1 MVEHITEFWTWLQ
14 LGLFEQVVQPLM
26 FKLGWGQL
34 LEDGYAATGW
44 LLVGLLE
51 LVIMWLCIR
60 PLEAWRPVDPPNA
73 PWHDAKAVR
82 TDVLYTL
89 IHRLGLFRL
98 AVFFTLIPWL
108 DRGLALLHQQGWH
121 AYQLDDIWPGV
132 SDLPWV
138 SWILYLLVFDLAE
151 YGLHRAQHHFNAWWA
166 LHAVHHSQRQL
177 TMWSDNRN
185 HFLDDLVRDVLLV
198 LLGQCIGIAPGQ
210 FVALVAVTQLSQS
223 LQHANVRL
231 DFGRWGERLWISPR
245 FHRIHH
251 SVGMGHESPGA
262 PGRPPVLGGCNF
274 GVLLPW
280 WDMLFGTADWGQ
292 RYDPTGVRDQ
302 VEQGRD
308 YGQGLW
314 SQQWRGLMR
323 LIRRPGY

>member
-1 MVEHITEFWTWLQ
+1 MDRISEIFAWLQ
-14 LGLFEQVVQPLM
+14 LNLFEQLLQPLM
-26 FKLGWGQL
+26 FTLGWGHL

-44 LLVGLLE
+44 LLVGLLQL
-51 LVIMWLCIR
+51 LVMLVCIR
-60 PLEAWRPVDPPNA
+60 PLERWRPVEPPGLH
-73 PWHDAKAVR
+73 PGDARAVR

-89 IHRLGLFRL
+89 IHRLGLFR
-98 AVFFTLIPWL
+98 VVFFFTLTPLL
-108 DRGLALLHQQGWH
+108 DQALGVLHLHGWRPF
-121 AYQLDDIWPGV
+121 QLDDIWPGV
-132 SDLPWV
+132 TDRPWF

-151 YGLHRAQHHFNAWWA
+151 YGVHRAQHHFDAWWA
-166 LHAVHHSQRQL
+166 LHALHHSQRQL
-177 TMWSDNRN
+177 TLWSDNRN
-185 HFLDDLVRDVLLV
+185 HFLDDVVRDVLMV

-231 DFGRWGERLWISPR
+231 DFGTWGERLWISPR

-251 SVGMGHESPGA
+251 SLGIGHERPGL
-262 PGRPPVLGGCNF
+262 PGRAPALGGCNF

-280 WDMLFGTADWGQ
+280 WDMVFGTADWGH

-308 YGQGLW
+308 YGHGLW

-323 LIRRPGY
+323 LLHRPGY